1 MQNTNFLYDAIN
13 KQNDFRSVIINK
25 SDEFFFSFSL
35 ISSIKN

>member
-25 SDEFFFSFSL
+25 SDEFFL
-35 ISSIKN
+35 IQPYFLY